1 MLGTAL
7 ERANPW
13 IPATRP
19 DNTEFPLFLTSPVAV
34 DRSRATFAHERH
46 ERIQRVLVRQGG
58 RRALRRRHADT
69 VMPIGRQPDTC
80 RRHPGKAGGTLEFG
94 RRWSTDFSMRAHR
107 ERVKRLGRLIET
119 DNLGQRML
127 PGQCLA

>member
-1 MLGTAL
+1 MLGTAP

-46 ERIQRVLVRQGG
+46 ERIQGVLVRQGAG
-58 RRALRRRHADT
+58 APCRGA
-69 VMPIGRQPDTC
+69 MPTRSCQ
-80 RRHPGKAGGTLEFG
+80 
-94 RRWSTDFSMRAHR
+94 
-107 ERVKRLGRLIET
+107 
-119 DNLGQRML
+119 
-127 PGQCLA
+127 